1 MVRQATRLLAAAAV
15 LAAVSLSNLALAGDR
30 VTSAHA
36 FNVPS
41 ASRDT
46 EPVETRNDSAKTRCP
61 SEYSCNDANG
71 CGKVRCDGWCS
82 PTWYGQADTLVWW
95 MKGNNVPALVTESPN
110 GTPRPNAGVLGRDT
124 TEIVFGD
131 TGIDDNSRLGL
142 RLTVGYWL
150 DDCQVNGLEATWF
163 SLGDGANTG
172 NFYDAAAGDT
182 SVIVARPFF
191 NAALNAQDAQLVA
204 FPDIVDG
211 SVQSQTNSEMHSLAV
226 LLRHNL
232 GRNCDRRVD
241 LVGGYRFLRF
251 RESLTIR
258 EQLTSQGFDLI
269 PQGTTFDVLDSFD
282 TENDFHG
289 GEIGLNT
296 VWTRGCWDFDVLTKL
311 ALGNM
316 HHKARIDGQ
325 TIVDTHISPDVPV
338 VSSGGLLALHTNIG
352 TSSWDEFAM
361 VPELN
366 LNLRY
371 HFSECLSLTAGYSL
385 LWVTDVARTGDQI
398 DFAVNPNQ
406 LPPVPIAVG
415 GGTAIT
421 PARPAPMLGTTD
433 MWAQGLNLGVVWAY

>member
-1 MVRQATRLLAAAAV
+1 
-15 LAAVSLSNLALAGDR
+15 
-30 VTSAHA
+30 
-36 FNVPS
+36 
-41 ASRDT
+41 
-46 EPVETRNDSAKTRCP
+46 
-61 SEYSCNDANG
+61 
-71 CGKVRCDGWCS
+71 
-82 PTWYGQADTLVWW
+82 

-110 GTPRPNAGVLGRDT
+110 GTQRPNAGVLGRDT

-131 TGIDDNSRLGL
+131 TGIDANSRLGL

-150 DDCQVNGLEATWF
+150 DDCQINGLEATWF

-232 GRNCDRRVD
+232 GRNCGRRVD
-241 LVGGYRFLRF
+241 LVGGYRFVRF

-258 EQLTSQGFDLI
+258 EQLTSQGYDLI

-316 HHKARIDGQ
+316 HHEARIDGQ

-338 VSSGGLLALHTNIG
+338 VSSGGLLALPTNIG

-371 HFSECLSLTAGYSL
+371 HFSECLSLAMGYSL

-398 DFAVNPNQ
+398 DFVVNPNQ
-406 LPPVPIAVG
+406 LPPVPIAAG
-415 GGTAIT
+415 GAAANN

-433 MWAQGLNLGVVWAY
+433 MWAQGLNLGVVWAF